1 MSKSILLNTIKNA
14 LKPIYH
20 AGIELAWSWLH
31 IERLF
36 QKQWTSLQR
45 KYWFRYWKLRLKALG
60 NNSKIYGPVTILN
73 PHNVS
78 IGGDV
83 TLNHGVL
90 ITSKTEA
97 ISIGDRVRI
106 SAGTKIIGTG
116 LNTQAISGEKRTHH
130 SAKIVIENDVWLG
143 ANSVV
148 TAGVTIGHGAVIAA
162 GSVVNKDIQPLT
174 VVGGVPAKTIKTL
187 NT

>member
-1 MSKSILLNTIKNA
+1 MLSIIKNA

-20 AGIELAWSWLH
+20 SVIELAWSWLH

-36 QKQWTSLQR
+36 QNQWVSLQR
-45 KYWFRYWKLRLKALG
+45 RYWFRYWKLRLKSFG
-60 NNSKIYGPVTILN
+60 NNSKIYGPITILN
-73 PHNVS
+73 PQNVS
-78 IGGDV
+78 IGNDV

-90 ITSKTEA
+90 ITSKTET
-97 ISIGDRVRI
+97 ISIGDRVRV

-116 LNTQAISGEKRTHH
+116 LNTQTISGELRTHH
-130 SAKIVIENDVWLG
+130 SEKIIIEDDVWLG
-143 ANSVV
+143 ANSVI

-162 GSVVNKDIQPLT
+162 GSVVNKDIKPLT